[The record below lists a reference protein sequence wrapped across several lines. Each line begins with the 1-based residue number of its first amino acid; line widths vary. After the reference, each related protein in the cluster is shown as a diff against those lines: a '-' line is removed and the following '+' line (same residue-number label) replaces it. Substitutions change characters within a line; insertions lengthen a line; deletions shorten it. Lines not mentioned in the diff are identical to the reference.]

1 MVETMVDDD
10 KDLWHLKTNNQV
22 ARETVREQKRN
33 EGELGLN
40 YTSLLF
46 LHRKLSL
53 LTFIQNLFFLLF
65 GFELNNL
72 NID

>member
-33 EGELGLN
+33 ERELPSIRIELHFTTISTSQTFTTDIYSKSVIFHSLGLN
-40 YTSLLF
+40 
-46 LHRKLSL
+46 
-53 LTFIQNLFFLLF
+53 
-65 GFELNNL
+65 
-72 NID
+72 